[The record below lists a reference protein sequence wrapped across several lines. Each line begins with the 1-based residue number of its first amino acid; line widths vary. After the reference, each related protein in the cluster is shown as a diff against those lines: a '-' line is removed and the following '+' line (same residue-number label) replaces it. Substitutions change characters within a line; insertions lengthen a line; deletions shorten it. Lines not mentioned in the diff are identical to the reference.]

1 MKIGVSGA
9 SGHLGQ
15 NVLSILAARGE
26 GHTTIG
32 VSRTPA
38 AVAAPAEGREGDYDR
53 PDSLLQAYQGLD
65 RLLIIPSADLRPGVR
80 GRQLKAAIDAARQ
93 AGVAHVVLVSAAGTK
108 EAAEPSIGAP
118 YWAAE
123 QHLIRTVPRWT
134 ILRMNYYAESM
145 ADEVKA
151 SLGAGVLS
159 GLGQER
165 VAYVSREDVAAA
177 AAGILTGEDHNGAI
191 YNATGTA
198 VVTGEERAAIA
209 SELSGTPVG
218 FAVFTQEQ
226 LAGALAEA
234 GLPEPVVNVVLDIKR
249 NFVAGAFDIVTSDVE
264 RLAGR
269 PAKPLRDVL
278 AAAMKAH

>member
-15 NVLSILAARGE
+15 KVLSFLAERGT
-26 GHTTIG
+26 GHSVVGI
-32 VSRTPA
+32 SRTPA
-38 AVAAPAEGREGDYDR
+38 ALTVLAEGREGDYDR
-53 PDSLLQAYQGLD
+53 PDSLAQAYQGLD

-80 GRQLKAAIDAARQ
+80 GRQLKTAIDAAQQ

-118 YWAAE
+118 YWDGE
-123 QHLIRTVPRWT
+123 QHLIRTAQCWT

-145 ADEVKA
+145 ADEIKN
-151 SLGAGVLS
+151 SLGAGVLA
-159 GLGQER
+159 GLGSER
-165 VAYVSREDVAAA
+165 VAYVSRDDVAAA
-177 AAGILTGEDHNGAI
+177 AAGILLGEGHAGAI
-191 YNATGTA
+191 YNATGSA
-198 VVTGEERAAIA
+198 VVTGEERAAIV
-209 SELSGTPVG
+209 SELTGDPVG
-218 FAVFTQEQ
+218 FAVLTQEQ
-226 LAGALAEA
+226 LASGLAQA

-269 PAKPLRDVL
+269 PATPLRDVL
-278 AAAMKAH
+278 AAALQA